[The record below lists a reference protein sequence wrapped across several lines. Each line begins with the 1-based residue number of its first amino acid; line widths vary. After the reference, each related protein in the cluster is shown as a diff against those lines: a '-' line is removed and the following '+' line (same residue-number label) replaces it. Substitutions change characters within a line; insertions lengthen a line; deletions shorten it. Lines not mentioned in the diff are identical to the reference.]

1 MKTWCVGVS
10 LQLLLPE
17 CCFGT
22 PLIRNTIILLR
33 LMANW
38 SVLRRVT
45 QLANLVVQ
53 FLVLS
58 ELFWGGLFQISLGLL
73 TELWE
78 CTDLLG
84 QFILHEECRNGV
96 EDRGL
101 LNDTVVREEIPGL
114 SEYEQT
120 EADYKSF
127 VNRNISGHL
136 SCVFEVSI
144 TEFLSS
150 IGRI

>member
-1 MKTWCVGVS
+1 MCHPACQFSRAVSCVVRTLLGRFVS
-10 LQLLLPE
+10 
-17 CCFGT
+17 
-22 PLIRNTIILLR
+22 N
-33 LMANW
+33 
-38 SVLRRVT
+38 
-45 QLANLVVQ
+45 
-53 FLVLS
+53 
-58 ELFWGGLFQISLGLL
+58 SLGLL

>member
-1 MKTWCVGVS
+1 MLGSVS
-10 LQLLLPE
+10 
-17 CCFGT
+17 
-22 PLIRNTIILLR
+22 
-33 LMANW
+33 
-38 SVLRRVT
+38 
-45 QLANLVVQ
+45 QLADLVMQ

-78 CTDLLG
+78 CTNLFC
-84 QFILHEECRNGV
+84 QFILHEECRSRV
-96 EDRGL
+96 EDPGL
-101 LNDTVVREEIPGL
+101 LNYTVVREEMPGL

-120 EADYKSF
+120 ETDYKSF

-136 SCVFEVSI
+136 SCVFKASI
-144 TEFLSS
+144 AEFFSS